1 MLKHRLNRLA
11 IRTALW
17 FTTTRWVMDRRD
29 LKYYARENGLFKY
42 FGSASV
48 YELGPPGYPS
58 QVAPSLQQR
67 YGEYQAPVP
76 FVAELAD
83 VSLIGPYPIP
93 YKDGRLLT
101 EPIGNRRNLLLNLVY
116 GVTDRRTSTRPSRN
130 EELDC
135 VCLLFNSQSR
145 GFFHW
150 VVEDLARIEG
160 VVRYEEETGRRPTI
174 LLPPQPKP
182 FQVETLELLG
192 FGEDDWIEWDRWFG
206 TVNRLVI
213 PSVRRSYTDGVAS
226 PVQTEWLRKQ
236 MLEATEDVDHEFSS
250 RIYIS
255 RDDSTRRR
263 LVNEVEL
270 MDVLEDEGFECYK
283 MSEHSEAENVRLFA
297 DADVIVSPHGAG
309 LTNVMYASDATVV
322 ELRPNNDY
330 SWVYYVM
337 SQKSGLEYRY
347 VEGDDSPEGEDFR
360 IDPQEVLKALPELN
374 AHY

>member
-1 MLKHRLNRLA
+1 M
-11 IRTALW
+11 RTAIW

-48 YELGPPGYPS
+48 YELGPPSYPS
-58 QVAPSLQQR
+58 HVAPSLQQR

-93 YKDGRLLT
+93 YKDGRLLV
-101 EPIGNRRNLLLNLVY
+101 EPVGNRRNLLLNLVY
-116 GVTDRRTSTRPSRN
+116 GITDRRTSTRPSRD

-135 VCLLFNSQSR
+135 ACLLFNSQSR

-150 VVEDLARIEG
+150 VVEDLARVEG

-213 PSVRRSYTDGVAS
+213 PSVQRSYTDGVAS
-226 PVQTEWLRKQ
+226 PAQTEWLRKQ
-236 MLEATEDVDHEFSS
+236 MLETTEDVDHEFSS

-263 LVNEVEL
+263 LVNEAEL
-270 MDVLEDEGFECYK
+270 MEVLEDEGFECYK

-297 DADVIVSPHGAG
+297 DADIIVSPHGAG
-309 LTNVMYASDATVV
+309 LTNVMYASDAIVV

-337 SQKSGLEYRY
+337 SEKNGLEYRY
-347 VEGDDSPEGEDFR
+347 VEGDDNPEGENFR
-360 IDPQEVLKALPELN
+360 IDTREALKALPELN